1 MSYFK
6 FLYQLYLFI
15 KAFARILVWTNVLFQ
30 EENHFHFLLQ
40 LYSLN
45 PFEKNIIQI
54 VEGAAEEDP
63 DRVQFIS
70 IETGTNIC
78 WGD

>member
-1 MSYFK
+1 MFC
-6 FLYQLYLFI
+6 
-15 KAFARILVWTNVLFQ
+15 FQ
-30 EENHFHFLLQ
+30 EESHFNFLLQ

-54 VEGAAEEDP
+54 VERAAEEEP

-78 WGD
+78 WVD